1 MRIEPKQA
9 FYNEDTGAVQPW
21 KDIEVTDAVGN
32 TLVAEGLVTEIEG
45 GGGGGGETIT
55 WLLENATATVA
66 YNAGHENY
74 GAEFSL
80 PDSITAENIL
90 TTFSGKN
97 CVTIVNGIKVEAPGY
112 QEEGGS
118 TVQVY
123 FQDYYGGY
131 GVTSFYFSAAEITAF
146 IYASADNVGE
156 TCTFSLGI
164 VEE

>member
-1 MRIEPKQA
+1 MA
-9 FYNEDTGAVQPW
+9 FEHN
-21 KDIEVTDAVGN
+21 DIATKSGLRAGLGETSMGFEHNDIVTTDVMNA
-32 TLVAEGLVTEIEG
+32 AIAA

-55 WLLENATATVA
+55 WLIDNVTATVA
-66 YNAGHENY
+66 YNAGHETY

-90 TTFSGKN
+90 STFSGKN

-112 QEEGGS
+112 QEEGS
-118 TVQVY
+118 TTVQVY

-131 GVTSFYFSAAEITAF
+131 GVTSFYFSAADITAF